1 LINTPGVFKRLAAA
15 VYDSLLLLAILL
27 VASLLFILVF
37 GDATMPP
44 KRHYYQLFLLLCCAI
59 YFVGFWMSGG
69 QTLAM
74 RTWHFKLVSARGELT
89 VRQALIRFTLAP
101 IGLTLFFWAW
111 FDRDRCFLHDR
122 AANTRLVMC

>member
-1 LINTPGVFKRLAAA
+1 
-15 VYDSLLLLAILL
+15 
-27 VASLLFILVF
+27 
-37 GDATMPP
+37 MPP